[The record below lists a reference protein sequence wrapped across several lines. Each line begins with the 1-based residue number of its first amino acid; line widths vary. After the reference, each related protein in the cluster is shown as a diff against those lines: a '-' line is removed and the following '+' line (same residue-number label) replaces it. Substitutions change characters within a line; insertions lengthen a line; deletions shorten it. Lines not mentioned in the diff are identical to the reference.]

1 MPPRVPRTHTR
12 RSPNVSRVI
21 PARLRPESADH
32 PPFSTSTVS
41 HLRNGSACPCPRSP
55 KRELRPLFP
64 PRSISSSLPA
74 AGAAWPSPR
83 GNLFPTSFLSGD
95 FPFPGTL
102 AGSLGPTPGP
112 PLLSRLTFRS
122 PLYIV
127 CASFSPGRPQNLSPE
142 FLPCP
147 RPLLAAV
154 GDAVPSARQC
164 PRPWLALY
172 ETLSRARAAGM
183 HPSFQPRS

>member
-1 MPPRVPRTHTR
+1 VCDTQVRALEGDDGGVTGCEGGDGIEQGASMAARGAERDDEDEAMVGDENFSAQGAEGGSGPIGGIVKKKCKRSTR
-12 RSPNVSRVI
+12 MN
-21 PARLRPESADH
+21 
-32 PPFSTSTVS
+32 
-41 HLRNGSACPCPRSP
+41 
-55 KRELRPLFP
+55 
-64 PRSISSSLPA
+64 
-74 AGAAWPSPR
+74 R
-83 GNLFPTSFLSGD
+83 GQRQAMAKFE
-95 FPFPGTL
+95 L

-172 ETLSRARAAGM
+172 ETLSRARAAGL